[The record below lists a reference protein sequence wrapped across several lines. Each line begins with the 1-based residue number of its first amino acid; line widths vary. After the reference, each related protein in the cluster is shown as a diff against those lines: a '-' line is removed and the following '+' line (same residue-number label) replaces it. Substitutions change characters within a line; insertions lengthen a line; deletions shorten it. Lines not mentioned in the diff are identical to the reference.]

1 MRVNPVIPVALIAS
15 VAAAQHDPGSVLRS
29 MADLF
34 SPAVVRLSA
43 GEEESTRHANAFF
56 IGPGRLIASRAFLHD
71 ADAPTVTFD
80 NGTKLPVVSI
90 YDEIIAADIVL
101 AGVDVP
107 PSLRRGLRVSRF
119 DAIAGEQVLLI
130 GAPAN
135 PGAELPDHPLAD
147 VRVSRHASRV
157 VRVGDDER
165 SIATLELGDF
175 PPELAGSP
183 VLNVSG
189 QVVGVAIPPVPG
201 AEPHAVAA
209 SVLLNL
215 DDSANL
221 PLADWKAG
229 ASLDDARA
237 AARNAAIPTGPLPR
251 PENYPPPPDKVAG
264 YVVTPSGIEVQPDG
278 SLLLDSRFPLEGK
291 GTKDDPY
298 KLTWDLLISA
308 DQTFAPRKGL
318 KTIPER
324 VAMLDGKWVE
334 ITGYTAFPLQ
344 MQEPNELLVMLN
356 TWDGCCIGVP
366 PTPYD
371 AVEVMLDKPVVGEAR
386 FAYYG
391 TIRGVMTVEPY
402 IVGEWLVGL
411 YLIDGATFIPS
422 NMGPP

>member
-1 MRVNPVIPVALIAS
+1 MRLNPAFPVAALAS
-15 VAAAQHDPGSVLRS
+15 VVAAQHDQGSVLRS

-34 SPAVVRLSA
+34 SPAVVQLSDA
-43 GEEESTRHANAFF
+43 ETTRHANAFF

-71 ADAPTVTFD
+71 AENPTVTFD
-80 NGTKLPVVSI
+80 NGTQLPVISV
-90 YDEIIAADIVL
+90 YDENVAADVVL

-135 PGAELPDHPLAD
+135 PGAELADHPIAD
-147 VRVSRHASRV
+147 VRVGARATRT
-157 VRVGDDER
+157 VRIGDEDR
-165 SIATLELGDF
+165 SIVTIELGDF
-175 PPELAGSP
+175 PDELVGSP

-189 QVVGVAIPPVPG
+189 QVVGVAMPT
-201 AEPHAVAA
+201 EPDAPACAVAA
-209 SVLLNL
+209 SVLLGL
-215 DDSANL
+215 DDSASL
-221 PLADWKAG
+221 PLADWKSG
-229 ASLDDARA
+229 ASLEEARA
-237 AARNAAIPTGPLPR
+237 AARKAAAPTGPLPR
-251 PENYPPPPDKVAG
+251 PDNFPPPPDKIAG
-264 YVVTPSGIEVQPDG
+264 YAVTPSGIEIQPDG
-278 SLLLDSRFPLEGK
+278 SLLLDARFPLEGK

-324 VAMLDGKWVE
+324 IAMLDGKWVE

-371 AVEVMLDKPVVGEAR
+371 AVEVMLDKPVEGEAR

-391 TIRGVMTVEPY
+391 TIRGVMSVDPY